1 MVPPKGEASMAAD
14 HCGMAE
20 CGTRTVLMEQWQG
33 LRSVVVDAAHSGPM
47 ARVRMARMKSAGSPS
62 IAWREGSLARGM
74 TCTGKAIRMFLTA
87 RGLWRKVRTVQ

>member
-1 MVPPKGEASMAAD
+1 MAAD

-33 LRSVVVDAAHSGPM
+33 LRSVVVFAAHSAPM
-47 ARVRMARMKSAGSPS
+47 DKVRIARMKSAGSPS
-62 IAWREGSLARGM
+62 IACCDGSLARGM
-74 TCTGKAIRMFLTA
+74 TCTGKAMRMCRTV